1 MGFGAGVLMSAVSFE
16 LVEEAVDT
24 EGGLG
29 NTALGFFTGA
39 VIFFAGDVAIAR
51 MGNQRGDASSPA
63 AGQGS
68 AGAADRARH
77 RARRRARVG
86 GARADAA
93 AERHRWRAPSW
104 RPSSSPTCRRPSPPR
119 PTWSRRG
126 WSKARCS
133 RLWVAIIVVSG
144 LASAAGY
151 GVFDEASPGAVA
163 FTFAF
168 AGGAIL
174 AMLSTSMVPE
184 AYERSGRVV
193 GLMVTFGF
201 AVAYG
206 LHWWDGQAG

>member
-1 MGFGAGVLMSAVSFE
+1 MLGTVLDGVPESAVLGLTLLQNGTVGVAILAAVFVSN
-16 LVEEAVDT
+16 LPEAV
-24 EGGLG
+24 
-29 NTALGFFTGA
+29 
-39 VIFFAGDVAIAR
+39 
-51 MGNQRGDASSPA
+51 A
-63 AGQGS
+63 ATSDLVQG
-68 AGAADRARH
+68 
-77 RARRRARVG
+77 
-86 GARADAA
+86 
-93 AERHRWRAPSW
+93 
-104 RPSSSPTCRRPSPPR
+104 
-119 PTWSRRG
+119 G
-126 WSKARCS
+126 WSKARVLA
-133 RLWVAIIVVSG
+133 LWVAIIVVSG